1 MRLSCIAAHIN
12 GPSPLTDHGIRRQNG
27 AMKCTHTIHDRS
39 CHHGR
44 NNANAPVLHI
54 APGQHSIVP
63 PRRMGGNMDIR
74 DPSTGTT
81 LYLPVEV
88 KGRL

>member
-1 MRLSCIAAHIN
+1 
-12 GPSPLTDHGIRRQNG
+12 
-27 AMKCTHTIHDRS
+27 MKCTHTIHDRS
-39 CHHGR
+39 CHHGW

-54 APGQHSIVP
+54 APGQHSIMP

-74 DPSTGTT
+74 DLSTGTT

-88 KGRL
+88 KGRLFSLGGTHAAQGDGEVCGTAISIPRAMR